1 MLRLLGNSVRD
12 KRQPFACLSFLI
24 LLALTL
30 PCAAATG
37 RVIKVLPF
45 YLDLKGRHSLSP
57 SLYERDLYQAYLLQN
72 PEKRSGMMYDVH
84 WKTKGT
90 ADAPLRLQVELR
102 GIAEGNLPKQ
112 IVLEKALPSGGGW
125 FGHWTG
131 LILSG
136 ERYKQ
141 LGQVTGWRATLWE
154 GDRLLGEERSF
165 LW

>member
-1 MLRLLGNSVRD
+1 MRRPS
-12 KRQPFACLSFLI
+12 ACLSLLV

-30 PCAAATG
+30 PCGAATG

-45 YLDLKGRHSLSP
+45 YLDLQGRHTRSP
-57 SLYERDLYQAYLLQN
+57 SLFERDVYQAYLLQN

-84 WKTKGT
+84 WKIKGR
-90 ADAPLRLQVELR
+90 AEAPLRLQVELR
-102 GIAEGNLPKQ
+102 GMAEGNLPSQ
-112 IVLEKALPSGGGW
+112 TVLEQTVQSGGGW

-136 ERYKQ
+136 EKYKQ
-141 LGQVTGWRATLWE
+141 LGTVTAWRVTLWE
-154 GDRLLGEERSF
+154 GTRLLGEQESF